1 MLIILFYHV
10 SFFFFL
16 IIDLYFLILAVSAQ
30 IFNPMSAYLIPIE
43 MLSKESKAEID
54 INPVT
59 AEAKIRVFSII

>member
-1 MLIILFYHV
+1 
-10 SFFFFL
+10 
-16 IIDLYFLILAVSAQ
+16 
-30 IFNPMSAYLIPIE
+30 MSAYLIPIE